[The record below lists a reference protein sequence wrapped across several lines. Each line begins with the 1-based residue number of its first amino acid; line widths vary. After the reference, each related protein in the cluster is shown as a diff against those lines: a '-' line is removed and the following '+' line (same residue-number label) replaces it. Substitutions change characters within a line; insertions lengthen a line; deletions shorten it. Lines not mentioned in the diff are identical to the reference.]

1 MIIVL
6 SEMTYPAAPEV
17 RMRSVAPAVE
27 QFCQTGPLVTD
38 QRVRQGIDSR
48 QLRGQFGVQAM
59 TGGDRGW

>member
-6 SEMTYPAAPEV
+6 SEMTYPAASED
-17 RMRSVAPAVE
+17 RMRSVVPAVE

-59 TGGDRGW
+59 TGGDRGG